1 MEISEFF
8 GWYRASQNFNIH
20 TYEANGREKERKKYP
35 ETRTIANC
43 TVHVYYASVHIH
55 TWDNVFIYGLT
66 CRANKENYF
75 VLQIVLTISIHI
87 THMHL
92 HYADE
97 NFCSSTNDTIVYLY
111 NILA

>member
-8 GWYRASQNFNIH
+8 EWYRASQNFNIH
-20 TYEANGREKERKKYP
+20 AHMRQMRERKREKKSRNLYECKL
-35 ETRTIANC
+35 
-43 TVHVYYASVHIH
+43 HVYYASVHIH
-55 TWDNVFIYGLT
+55 RWDNVFIYGLT
-66 CRANKENYF
+66 CRANKGNYF

-97 NFCSSTNDTIVYLY
+97 NFCSSTNDTIVYLH

>member
-20 TYEANGREKERKKYP
+20 THEANGREKEREKNP
-35 ETRTIANC
+35 ETRTTANC
-43 TVHVYYASVHIH
+43 TLHVYYASVHIH